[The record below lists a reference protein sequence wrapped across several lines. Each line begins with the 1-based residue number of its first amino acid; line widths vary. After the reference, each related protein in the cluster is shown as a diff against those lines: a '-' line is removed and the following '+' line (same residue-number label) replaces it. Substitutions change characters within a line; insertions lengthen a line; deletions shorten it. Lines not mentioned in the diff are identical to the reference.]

1 MPGLQISS
9 AMRSDVGRVRAV
21 NQDAILTCKEG
32 RFFALADGM
41 GGLRDGAWAATEVLR
56 LFAEMPYPADAD
68 EIASALEERLVRAN
82 TLVHDHA
89 RHAGEPT
96 GTTLVAV
103 CLADDVVHGI
113 WVGDSR
119 LYRWRA
125 TGMDMLSHD
134 HSMVQAMVDR
144 GSLDP
149 ADQADHPLG
158 HVLFRAVGIAPE
170 TSPGYV
176 CERLRPG
183 DRLLLC
189 SDGLTRVV
197 DPVAIGRL
205 LAGDDAVTMATA
217 LIDAALAAGAPD
229 NVSVIVIV
237 IEGNDRA

>member
-1 MPGLQISS
+1 MPELRISS
-9 AMRSDVGRVRAV
+9 AMRSDVGLTRAV
-21 NQDAILTCKEG
+21 NQDAIFSGADG

-41 GGLRDGAWAATEVLR
+41 GGLQDGAWAAAEVVKL
-56 LFAEMPYPADAD
+56 LGDKPFPAGGTA
-68 EIASALEERLVRAN
+68 IAAALAERLVRAN
-82 TLVHDHA
+82 SIVHSHGRDSGQ
-89 RHAGEPT
+89 RT

-103 CLADDVVHGI
+103 CLADDRVHGV

-125 TGMDMLSHD
+125 SGLELLSRD
-134 HSMVQAMVDR
+134 HSMVQAMIDR

-158 HVLFRAVGIAPE
+158 HVLVRAIGIAPE
-170 TSPGYV
+170 AIADHV
-176 CERLRPG
+176 CEALRPG

-197 DPVAIGRL
+197 DPEKIGNL
-205 LAGDDAVTMATA
+205 LAGNDAEAMATA

-229 NVSVIVIV
+229 NVSVIVIA
-237 IEGNDRA
+237 IEGNERP